1 MNIQK
6 IITKLFQMLKME
18 WSAKCIICSLADVS
32 KTFTKND
39 ELPDMY
45 MILI

>member
-1 MNIQK
+1 
-6 IITKLFQMLKME
+6 MLKME
-18 WSAKCIICSLADVS
+18 WSEKSIICSLADVS
-32 KTFTKND
+32 KMVAKND